1 MIRRRTETIAS
12 GLYDAQMDSTTASC
26 LIPQFLS
33 VASIVQI
40 KPSSSVLTF
49 MEFLSG
55 AGENQKVFTF
65 E

>member
-12 GLYDAQMDSTTASC
+12 GLYDAQMDSTTASL

-40 KPSSSVLTF
+40 KPSSSVVTF
-49 MEFLSG
+49 MEFLSDT
-55 AGENQKVFTF
+55 GENQNF
-65 E
+65 